1 MGARLDR
8 THLCRRFERDLFHF
22 QAAELPEDEQRALAD
37 HVDGCPGCARRLEVE
52 DGFLRGLKG
61 RLGRE
66 EAPPE
71 LRDRVREAL
80 ENQAAPRRS
89 PGWLRT
95 PWLVPAAAALL
106 LAVLLIPAMPPWA
119 GVMHVEREVT
129 VVDIDC
135 EGAGRTLEEQ
145 RRCTHPHHLNALKVG
160 PDQYWN
166 VSLQQEAGRRLV
178 TDREMRGHRI
188 LVTGDLYT
196 SSRTLHVTGFADQ
209 DLEGSLSAAVTPAP
223 SGIEAQ
229 QLFEP

>member
-1 MGARLDR
+1 LDK

-22 QAAELPEDEQRALAD
+22 QAGELPEDEQRALAD

-71 LRDRVREAL
+71 LRVRVREAL

-145 RRCTHPHHLNALKVG
+145 RLCAHPHHLNALKVG

-166 VSLQQEAGRRLV
+166 ISLQQEAGRRLV
-178 TDREMRGHRI
+178 ADREMRGHRV

-196 SSRTLHVTGFADQ
+196 SIRTLHVTGFADQ
-209 DLEGSLSAAVTPAP
+209 DLARNSHKASADAADLLLSLR
-223 SGIEAQ
+223 
-229 QLFEP
+229 LFEEPRP